1 MRNITMKE
9 SLNPSTD
16 LELFYDDLLQHFPG
30 WVFVTDNDGKVVY
43 VTDSIEQMFEK
54 KTEWFIGKYV
64 KDIVKEGLLTETSAQ
79 DALKRD
85 KKVKYLTTTTGVTM
99 LILSVPIY
107 DNEGNRELVVT
118 FASKK
123 GEYEKAYLLARREGV
138 KYEHVIRYLSE
149 FNGKQTQIV
158 AESSSMKNLLSV
170 TRRIAETDSTIMIN
184 GESGTGKEVI
194 AHYIHNCSN
203 RRSKAFIP
211 VNCAAI
217 PAELAE
223 AQFFGYEKGAFT
235 GANKDG
241 KAGLFEFADKGT
253 LFLDEIGDLP
263 LPIQSKLLRVLETG
277 TVSRVGGG
285 EKLKNVDVR
294 IIAATHRNLFQEVQ
308 NGNFREDLYYRL
320 NVFPVTIA
328 PLRERPDDIEALAQ
342 VFLDKYNQHYH
353 TAKIFDP
360 HTIHL
365 LKLYKWPGNV
375 RELRNIVERLAL
387 LSTGLITPD
396 LLDHS
401 FTQST
406 LSVETAPSDTSI
418 DYEQKSLKARLKE
431 YEALCIHEALNQNK
445 GDVTLTA
452 QALEMPVST
461 LYQKI
466 RTYGIQI
473 KN

>member
-1 MRNITMKE
+1 MRNITMNE
-9 SLNPSTD
+9 SLHPSTD
-16 LELFYDDLLQHFPG
+16 LEQFYDDLLQHFPG

-54 KTEWFIGKYV
+54 KADWFIGKYER
-64 KDIVKEGLLTETSAQ
+64 DIVNAGLLTETSASDVLQ
-79 DALKRD
+79 RD

-99 LILSVPIY
+99 LFLSVPIY
-107 DNEGNRELVVT
+107 DSEGNRELIVT
-118 FASKK
+118 FASQKD
-123 GEYEKAYLLARREGV
+123 EYEKAYRLARKEGI
-138 KYEHVIRYLSE
+138 KYEHVIQYLSE
-149 FNGKQTQIV
+149 FTGKQTEIV
-158 AESSSMKNLLSV
+158 AKSSSMRNLLSV
-170 TRRIAETDSTIMIN
+170 TRRIAETDSTVMIG

-194 AHYIHNCSN
+194 AHFIHNCSK
-203 RRSKAFIP
+203 RSSKPFIP

-235 GANKDG
+235 GASKDG

-285 EKLKNVDVR
+285 EKTKNVDVR

-328 PLRERPDDIEALAQ
+328 PLRERPEDIEALAQ
-342 VFLDKYNQHYH
+342 VFLDKYNQQYH
-353 TAKIFDP
+353 AAKIFDP

-387 LSTGLITPD
+387 LSDGLITPD
-396 LLDHS
+396 MLDHS
-401 FTQST
+401 FTHAST
-406 LSVETAPSDTSI
+406 PLDTPVDKISI
-418 DYEQKSLKARLKE
+418 SYEQKSLKSRMRE
-431 YEALCIHEALNQNK
+431 YEALCIQESLSQNN

-466 RTYGIQI
+466 RTYRIHI